1 MRNRD
6 YSYIGKF
13 VEYLKDILR
22 IIVNVFDKLKGNE
35 VDWDF

>member
-13 VEYLKDILR
+13 VEYLKDIVK
-22 IIVNVFDKLKGNE
+22 IIMNIFDKIQGKDVN
-35 VDWDF
+35 WD

>member
-13 VEYLKDILR
+13 VEYLKDLVK
-22 IIVNVFDKLKGNE
+22 IIMNIFDKIQGKDVN
-35 VDWDF
+35 WD